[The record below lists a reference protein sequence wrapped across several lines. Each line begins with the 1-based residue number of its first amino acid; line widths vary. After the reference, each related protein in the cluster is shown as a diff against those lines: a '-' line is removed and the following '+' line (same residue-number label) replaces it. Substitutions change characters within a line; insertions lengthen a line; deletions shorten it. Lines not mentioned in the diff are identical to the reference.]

1 MRNIEK
7 KFGKNNRIN
16 TVCIH
21 PSANLGEGVYLAEN
35 VDIRS
40 DVEIGDY
47 SYCSSGTILFSG
59 TKIGKYCSIGY
70 NVQISC
76 PVHPVHFISTSPVI
90 YRNERIST
98 YCPWPHND
106 ILSPVTVGNDVWIGS
121 NVVILQGTNIGDG
134 AIIAAGA
141 VVTKD
146 VPSFSIVGGVPARII
161 GKRFDQDMQH
171 KIEISEW
178 WQKEKKDVMACIES
192 LCKSEEKKI

>member
-1 MRNIEK
+1 MFWRLQIIRDAALFFYLPTSLLYTEKNSEPK

-16 TVCIH
+16 TVSIH

-40 DVEIGDY
+40 DVEIGDF
-47 SYCSSGTILFSG
+47 SYCSPGRILFSG

-76 PVHPVHFISTSPVI
+76 PEHPVHFISTSPVI

-98 YCPWPHND
+98 YCSWPHND
-106 ILSPVTVGNDVWIGS
+106 ISSPVTVGNDVWIGS

-146 VPSFSIVGGVPARII
+146 VPSFSIVGG
-161 GKRFDQDMQH
+161 
-171 KIEISEW
+171 
-178 WQKEKKDVMACIES
+178 AC
-192 LCKSEEKKI
+192 KNKWKAF